1 MANSQFANRA
11 IPGWILNLRFQI
23 RDARARELTPR
34 RAVGTLQRMSWH
46 FEESVNEV
54 AKMIESGAT
63 EKQVQ
68 VFLNT
73 VLPADRERVLAEARK
88 RAKTP
93 DPAEDHEGGTER
105 QVGDTAGPGAG
116 YDVDPAQVKDK
127 GGVS

>member
-1 MANSQFANRA
+1 
-11 IPGWILNLRFQI
+11 
-23 RDARARELTPR
+23 
-34 RAVGTLQRMSWH
+34 MSWH
-46 FEESVNEV
+46 FEDSVNEV
-54 AKMIESGAT
+54 AKMIEGGAT
-63 EKQVQ
+63 ETQLH

-73 VLPADRERVLAEARK
+73 VLAADRERVLAEARK

-127 GGVS
+127 GGVA

>member
-1 MANSQFANRA
+1 
-11 IPGWILNLRFQI
+11 
-23 RDARARELTPR
+23 
-34 RAVGTLQRMSWH
+34 MSWR
-46 FEESVNEV
+46 FEESVTEV

-63 EKQVQ
+63 DKQIH

-73 VLPADRERVLAEARK
+73 VAAADREKVLAEARTGA
-88 RAKTP
+88 RPA

-116 YDVDPAQVKDK
+116 YDDEPAQVKDE